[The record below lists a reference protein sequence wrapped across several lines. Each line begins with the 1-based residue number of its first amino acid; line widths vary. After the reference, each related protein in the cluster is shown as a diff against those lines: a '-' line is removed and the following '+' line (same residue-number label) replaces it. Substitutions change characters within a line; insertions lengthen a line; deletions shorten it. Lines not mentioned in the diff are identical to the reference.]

1 MECCDKF
8 LSRSDICCLAVEL
21 VTHTHTRTLTHAH
34 THAWNIH
41 TKWGFLVE
49 LDGRD
54 DKTVSDKDY
63 I

>member
-1 MECCDKF
+1 MECCDTF
-8 LSRSDICCLAVEL
+8 LSKSDICCLAVEL
-21 VTHTHTRTLTHAH
+21 TTHTHSRTHA
-34 THAWNIH
+34 HAWNIH
-41 TKWGFLVE
+41 AKWGFVVE